1 MNSKETQGTYTSPF
15 DAIQHASDEGSGE
28 YWSARELYKLLG
40 YSRWEKFQQSLEEAK
55 VACEQS
61 GQPISDHFHLQVK
74 MIKAG
79 KSAKRAIEDYRLTR
93 FACYLA
99 VVSTKEQANISHFQA
114 NTSHFQANTS
124 HFQVG
129 REVREAIKRLDGTM
143 PEDLPTPTKSIQQ
156 IQRDEQKR
164 IQQRQQPALFEE
176 PQTLEG

>member
-1 MNSKETQGTYTSPF
+1 
-15 DAIQHASDEGSGE
+15 
-28 YWSARELYKLLG
+28 
-40 YSRWEKFQQSLEEAK
+40 
-55 VACEQS
+55 
-61 GQPISDHFHLQVK
+61 

-79 KSAKRAIEDYRLTR
+79 KSAKRAIEDYHLTR

-99 VVSTKEQANISHFQA
+99 VVSTKE
-114 NTSHFQANTS
+114 QANTS

>member
-79 KSAKRAIEDYRLTR
+79 KSAKRAIEDYHLTR

-99 VVSTKEQANISHFQA
+99 VVSTKE
-114 NTSHFQANTS
+114 QANTS